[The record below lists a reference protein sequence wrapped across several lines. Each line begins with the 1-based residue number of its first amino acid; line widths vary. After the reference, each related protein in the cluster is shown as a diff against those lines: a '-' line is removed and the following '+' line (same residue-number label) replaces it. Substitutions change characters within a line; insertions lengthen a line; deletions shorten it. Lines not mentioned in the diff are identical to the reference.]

1 MSTKT
6 PGMRVVDNLI
16 AIGAGVLVTSLML
29 LIVFAFSS
37 EPKPD
42 DTDPVDGLSGL
53 RLAIDAG
60 TGCHWFTTRLSFAA
74 PVPRLG
80 ADGKQVCREEDRR

>member
-6 PGMRVVDNLI
+6 PIDRMKVVNNVI
-16 AIGAGVLVTSLML
+16 ALGVGVLVTSLMMS
-29 LIVFAFSS
+29 AFSS

-42 DTDPVDGLSGL
+42 DTDPAESLSGL
-53 RLAIDAG
+53 RLSIDAG
-60 TGCHWFTTRLSFAA
+60 TGCHWFTTRFSLAA

-80 ADGKQVCREEDRR
+80 ADGKQICREEDRR